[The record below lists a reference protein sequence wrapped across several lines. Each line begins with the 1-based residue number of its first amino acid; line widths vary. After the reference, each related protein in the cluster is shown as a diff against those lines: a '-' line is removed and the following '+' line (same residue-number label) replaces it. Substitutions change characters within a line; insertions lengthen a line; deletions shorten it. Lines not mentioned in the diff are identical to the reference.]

1 MYWEPQ
7 KTAALYLKGAYSY
20 FDLQRSWIDYYTLLY
35 QGWEEALSKFR
46 VKMTELKRNAP
57 DPARNYEGGTDHF
70 ASVSLA
76 QPACQIAGRGLTFEN
91 FLSICLAT
99 LKEHFDLLLKSD
111 LYVETQAKM
120 LHSFM
125 DTLKY
130 LRDFWESLLMDNPA
144 LPFVCRTEIDTFY
157 QRVNELRRK
166 INVLERRTRN
176 SATNVI

>member
-1 MYWEPQ
+1 MYWDPQ
-7 KTAALYLKGAYSY
+7 KTTALYLKGLNSY
-20 FDLQRSWIDYYTLLY
+20 FDLQRSWINYYTLLY
-35 QGWEEALSKFR
+35 QGWEEALNKFKA
-46 VKMTELKRNAP
+46 KMATLKGNNPEITCLGAHSP
-57 DPARNYEGGTDHF
+57 GQEGR
-70 ASVSLA
+70 ASVSHD
-76 QPACQIAGRGLTFEN
+76 QSLTFEN

-130 LRDFWESLLMDNPA
+130 LRDFWESLLMANPA

-176 SATNVI
+176 SSTNVI

>member
-7 KTAALYLKGAYSY
+7 KTTALYLKGLNSY
-20 FDLQRSWIDYYTLLY
+20 VDLQRSWINYYTLLY
-35 QGWEEALSKFR
+35 QGWEEALSKFKA
-46 VKMTELKRNAP
+46 KMAGLKGNNP
-57 DPARNYEGGTDHF
+57 ETDRF
-70 ASVSLA
+70 TSVPHVQS
-76 QPACQIAGRGLTFEN
+76 LTFEN

-130 LRDFWESLLMDNPA
+130 LRDFWESLLMANPA

-166 INVLERRTRN
+166 INVLERKTRN
-176 SATNVI
+176 SLTNVI

>member
-1 MYWEPQ
+1 MRQEESKMYWEPQ
-7 KTAALYLKGAYSY
+7 KTTALYLKGLNSY
-20 FDLQRSWIDYYTLLY
+20 FDLQRSWISYYTLLY
-35 QGWEEALSKFR
+35 QGWEEALSKFKS
-46 VKMTELKRNAP
+46 KMAELKRNNP
-57 DPARNYEGGTDHF
+57 EPARNYAGGTDHF
-70 ASVSLA
+70 ASASPVQS
-76 QPACQIAGRGLTFEN
+76 LTFEN

-130 LRDFWESLLMDNPA
+130 LRDFWESLLMANPA

-176 SATNVI
+176 STTNVI